1 MKITCK
7 DYNYFRNTSFGF
19 KNLNLELGDKTQYTK
34 TSWDCLREKKQ
45 NLRSNLVG

>member
-19 KNLNLELGDKTQYTK
+19 KNLNLELGDKHNTQK
-34 TSWDCLREKKQ
+34 HHGIASEKKS
-45 NLRSNLVG
+45 RI